1 MSVVLDWVS
10 GMLPLIQAR
19 SQLLLGFGSFFMTE
33 TEDQFGLYQGY
44 EYGCSAA
51 TERPPGYPIW
61 LEGPGDEGGWVRY
74 DFGGNGVGL
83 EAGLMAIDYCIRT
96 LDATACAKYVPIA
109 TFSLDFYIYH
119 YKNLTSD
126 GKFLIWPTQVLE
138 SYWCEWPGW
147 NNCCENDLPQLSG
160 VTSLVG
166 ALLDVLPTQYL
177 TAEQRARYTNLRSI
191 LPGLPL
197 TADGTQYAPAWVLS
211 SGSHNAEVPE
221 LFASHPFRLNT
232 VGRAFVDES
241 VNLTISR
248 TTWKALP
255 LAQSNT
261 GWYYGIM
268 DASYLGLADEAF
280 AMAIDRANQ
289 PPPAGYRFPAFAQH
303 YQDYEPSADHYANM
317 MTSLQLQLL
326 QSGEDLAGTIIVFP
340 AWDCSDVTFKLWGP
354 QATSVSIVF
363 KNQTLVS
370 IDVEPPSRRSAVKF
384 ANCVAN

>member
-1 MSVVLDWVS
+1 
-10 GMLPLIQAR
+10 
-19 SQLLLGFGSFFMTE
+19 MT
-33 TEDQFGLYQGY
+33 GY
-44 EYGCSAA
+44 EYGCNAA
-51 TERPPGYPIW
+51 SERPQGYPLW

-96 LDATACAKYVPIA
+96 LDANSCSKYIPIA
-109 TFSLDFYIYH
+109 TFSLDFYINH

-147 NNCCENDLPQLSG
+147 NNCCENDMPQLSG

-166 ALLDVLPTQYL
+166 ALLDVLPAQYL
-177 TAEQRARYTNLRSI
+177 TAEQRTRYTNLRSI
-191 LPGLPL
+191 LPGLP
-197 TADGTQYAPAWVLS
+197 TTTDGTQYAPAWVTS

-232 VGRAFVDES
+232 IGRSFVDS
-241 VNLTISR
+241 TVNLTIGR

-255 LAQSNT
+255 LAQANT

-268 DASYLGLADEAF
+268 DAAFLGLADEAF
-280 AMAIDRANQ
+280 AMATDRANQ
-289 PPPAGYRFPAFAQH
+289 APPSGYRFPAFAEH

-326 QSGEDLAGTIIVFP
+326 QSGEDAAGTMIVFP
-340 AWDCSDVTFKLWGP
+340 AWPCAEDVSFKLWGP
-354 QATSVSIVF
+354 QQTSVTVVY

-370 IDVEPPSRRSAVKF
+370 IDVEPPARKNAVKF